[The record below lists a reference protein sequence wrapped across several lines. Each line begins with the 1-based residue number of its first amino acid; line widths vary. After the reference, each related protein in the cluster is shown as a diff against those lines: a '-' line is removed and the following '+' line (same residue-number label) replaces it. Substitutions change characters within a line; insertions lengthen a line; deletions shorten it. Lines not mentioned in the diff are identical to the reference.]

1 MTGVRADPTSRAGAR
16 VLVVGAGGLGA
27 PVLMALAHARVGTI
41 GIVDDDDV
49 EKTNLH
55 RQILFRE
62 RDVGRQKGEAA
73 KDTINRINEGISIE
87 LHPTRFL
94 PHNAIELAS
103 MYDLVIE
110 GSDNFPTK
118 FLVADACYLANVPV
132 VHAAAVR
139 WVGTAL
145 AVSAI
150 GAPCYRCVFEDI
162 PSGDAPNC
170 ATAGVIGPVVGI
182 VGALQADLALR
193 IIDGENVLGTLV
205 SFDGR
210 SNATR
215 RRTVARRKSCVLCG
229 AEASDTPKNQRIS
242 SIEMIRY
249 ATVT

>member
-1 MTGVRADPTSRAGAR
+1 MKRVIARNKAR

-27 PVLMALAHARVGTI
+27 PVLLALAHAGIGTI
-41 GIVDDDDV
+41 GIVDDDEV

-62 RDVGRQKGEAA
+62 TDVGRSKGEAA
-73 KDTINRINEGISIE
+73 HHAITRINKHINVEVHS
-87 LHPTRFL
+87 TRFL

-118 FLVADACYLANVPV
+118 FLVADACYLAKAPV

-145 AVSAI
+145 AVFAS

-162 PSGDAPNC
+162 PKGDAPNC
-170 ATAGVIGPVVGI
+170 ATAGVVGPVVGV
-182 VGALQADLALR
+182 VGALQADLALKM
-193 IIDGENVLGTLV
+193 IDGENVAGNLV

-210 SNATR
+210 SETIRRHTVNA
-215 RRTVARRKSCVLCG
+215 RKSCALCG
-229 AEASDTPKNQRIS
+229 SAKAERIS
-242 SIEMIRY
+242 SVAAIRY
-249 ATVT
+249 GTAQ

>member
-1 MTGVRADPTSRAGAR
+1 MSARVRSRAGAR

-27 PVLMALAHARVGTI
+27 PVILALAHAGVGTI
-41 GIVDDDDV
+41 GIVDDDEV

-62 RDVGRQKGEAA
+62 ADVGRQKGEAA
-73 KDTINRINEGISIE
+73 RAAITWINERISVE
-87 LHPTRFL
+87 VHPTRFL

-118 FLVADACYLANVPV
+118 FLVADACYLAKVPV

-145 AVSAI
+145 AVSAT

-162 PSGDAPNC
+162 PRGDAPNC
-170 ATAGVIGPVVGI
+170 ATAGVIGPIVGV
-182 VGALQADLALR
+182 VGALQADLALKM
-193 IIDGENVLGTLV
+193 IDGEHVAGTLV

-210 SNATR
+210 SETIR
-215 RRTVARRKSCVLCG
+215 RHAVSARKSCALCG
-229 AEASDTPKNQRIS
+229 SPKNEQGGDPKSERIS
-242 SIEMIRY
+242 SVETIRY
-249 ATVT
+249 GTAP

>member
-1 MTGVRADPTSRAGAR
+1 MSTKRIILREKAR

-27 PVLMALAHARVGTI
+27 PAILALAHAGIGTI
-41 GIVDDDDV
+41 GIVDDDEV

-62 RDVGRQKGEAA
+62 SDVGRPKGEAA
-73 KDTINRINEGISIE
+73 KAAITRINKGISIE
-87 LHPTRFL
+87 VHPTRFL

-103 MYDLVIE
+103 MYDLIVE

-118 FLVADACYLANVPV
+118 FLVADAACLSKRAV

-145 AVSAI
+145 AVSAA
-150 GAPCYRCVFEDI
+150 GAPCYRCVFEDV
-162 PSGDAPNC
+162 PKGDAPNC
-170 ATAGVIGPVVGI
+170 ATAGVIGPVVGV

-193 IIDGENVLGTLV
+193 MIDGEDVAGTLV

-210 SNATR
+210 SETIR
-215 RRTVARRKSCVLCG
+215 RHRVAARKSCALCG
-229 AEASDTPKNQRIS
+229 TPESPKNERIS
-242 SIEMIRY
+242 NVESIRY
-249 ATVT
+249 GTAP